1 MEIAIEQDREVRRI
15 LKLAGR
21 ANGVDLEAWETAL
34 RAAVL
39 AAGARVL
46 EELLHGCGFG
56 RSEDA
61 VICECGTRMQS
72 RGHRHKQLL
81 TILGPVAYQRT
92 RYQCPKCLR
101 TEYPSD
107 GELDVEG
114 TGRSPGLRRLMARA
128 GSRTSFREAA
138 EDLHLYAGITVSAKD
153 VERVA
158 ESVGQQMEAWAT
170 KEREVI
176 LQEGFIPQERGA
188 PILYICTDG
197 TGIPMAKAALAGRRG
212 KQPDGSARTREVKLG
227 CVFTQNHCDDQG
239 LPVRDLD
246 STSFVGAIERADI
259 FGWRLYGEAVRR
271 GLNQADKVVILGDGA
286 QWIRSLAEEHFPGA
300 TQIIDLFHAR
310 EHISELCKLIAGSNE
325 KALLRYRMRWWTNL
339 DYGNLE
345 KIVSEAEK
353 LLPKDETLREQA
365 EREIAYLKRNQERMR
380 YNRFRSQGF
389 FVGSGVIEAG
399 CRALIGQRL
408 KQSGMHWSL
417 AGANAIISLR
427 CIAHSGRFEDFWE
440 SQAS

>member
-1 MEIAIEQDREVRRI
+1 MGQAQG
-15 LKLAGR
+15 A
-21 ANGVDLEAWETAL
+21 DLEAWETAL

-39 AAGARVL
+39 GAGARAL
-46 EELLHGCGFG
+46 ENLLQGYGFG
-56 RSEDA
+56 RRKEA

-72 RGHRHKQLL
+72 RGQRPKQLL

-92 RYQCPKCLR
+92 RYQCPNCRR
-101 TEYPSD
+101 TDYPSD

-114 TGRSPGLRRLMARA
+114 TGRSPGLRRFMARA
-128 GSRTSFREAA
+128 GSRTSFRDAA
-138 EDLHLYAGITVSAKD
+138 EDLRLYAGIAVSAKD

-158 ESVGQQMEAWAT
+158 ESVGQQMEAWSIQ
-170 KEREVI
+170 EREVI
-176 LQEGFIPQERGA
+176 LQEGFVPPERGA

-227 CVFTQNHCDDQG
+227 CVFTQTHCDDQG

-246 STSFVGAIERADI
+246 STSFVGAIERADT
-259 FGWRLYGEAVRR
+259 FGWRLYTEAVRR
-271 GLNQADKVVILGDGA
+271 GLNQAEKVVILGDGA
-286 QWIRSLAEEHFPGA
+286 QWIRSLAEEHFPEA

-310 EHISELCKLIAGSNE
+310 EHISGLCKLIAGSNE
-325 KALLRYRMRWWTNL
+325 KALLRYRMRWWTDL
-339 DYGNLE
+339 DYGKLE

-353 LLPKDETLREQA
+353 LLPKNETLREQA
-365 EREIAYLKRNQERMR
+365 EREISYLKRNQEKMR
-380 YNRFRSQGF
+380 YDRFRSQGF

-427 CIAHSGRFEDFWE
+427 CIAYSGRFEDYWE
-440 SQAS
+440 SRAC